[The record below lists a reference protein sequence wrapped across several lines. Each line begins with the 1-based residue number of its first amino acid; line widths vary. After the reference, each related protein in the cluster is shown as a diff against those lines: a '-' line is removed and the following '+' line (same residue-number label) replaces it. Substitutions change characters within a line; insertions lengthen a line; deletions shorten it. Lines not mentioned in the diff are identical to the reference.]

1 METPVPRLRVT
12 AAAPPPPARLL
23 GSARSPRPLL
33 TRRVHGRRRG
43 HGAGAAAEALRA
55 ERARAGAAG
64 APPNG
69 RQLRGPAPPPPP
81 PRLSRLCR
89 APGGASPAVAPR
101 DLEPRAAGP
110 PRWRPGGGGARERG
124 GAGAARAG
132 ARRPP
137 RTRRAARPTP
147 TPGGA
152 PRTHA
157 GGASPARGLGGAWG
171 AARQDALGAGPD
183 KGARG
188 LPPTELPGR
197 GSGGDGGAGRRA
209 RGRGAPRP
217 VHPGGDHGRRQ
228 PRGALGD
235 TPQRRRREIRF
246 GPGLEEGTQL
256 CFLIAGDC
264 HGLSVAAALWTQPN

>member
-12 AAAPPPPARLL
+12 AALPPPPPPRARLL
-23 GSARSPRPLL
+23 GSARSPRSLL

-64 APPNG
+64 APHKG
-69 RQLRGPAPPPPP
+69 RQLRGPAPPPP

-110 PRWRPGGGGARERG
+110 PRWGPGGGGARERG

-147 TPGGA
+147 TPGGPPGRTRGARPQPAAWAERGEQPVRMRWEPVLTKA
-152 PRTHA
+152 PGGWRPLSLQAAAPA
-157 GGASPARGLGGAWG
+157 GTAVLDGEP
-171 AARQDALGAGPD
+171 GAG
-183 KGARG
+183 
-188 LPPTELPGR
+188 E
-197 GSGGDGGAGRRA
+197 
-209 RGRGAPRP
+209 
-217 VHPGGDHGRRQ
+217 
-228 PRGALGD
+228 PRGPCTRAGTTAADSLGVPSV
-235 TPQRRRREIRF
+235 TPHR
-246 GPGLEEGTQL
+246 GGG
-256 CFLIAGDC
+256 
-264 HGLSVAAALWTQPN
+264 VK